1 MALSDNPQTIAQ
13 ILERVAKHA
22 STKFDTSDP
31 QQRQTLPLK
40 PFPSSALLQS
50 DTENIDPSTRAFL
63 SLQLTQNGSG
73 LEATV
78 EELFSKIA
86 PSIANS
92 AGPRYFGLVTGGVTP
107 AAFIADWIV
116 TTYDQNTILHSPEAM
131 SGYSVITEQAMQMV
145 LDLFNLPRE
154 QGPRRSVAEYKEAD
168 EKNFRAMTTSGS
180 TASNVVG
187 MAVGRQWL
195 GIHDRG
201 VDYCQDGYDGQ
212 VVVITNMA
220 HASVWKAA
228 SILGIGRK
236 QVIEVPGMGVTEGDS
251 DESALEDEIKKLKQ
265 AGKAVL
271 VFLAFGEVNTGI
283 FSRNTRRI
291 AEICKKYNAYFH
303 IDGAFGIYARCS
315 PKYAHLA
322 DGLELAHSIT
332 ACGHKWLNVPYDCGL
347 FLYRQSLEKSIM
359 EPLFSSSAAYLRPS
373 DTPFSHPMN
382 ISIENSQ
389 RFRALP
395 VWATLRAYGREG
407 YKRIVEENCRFAKT
421 MFNWM
426 KSTRPDLYTVLTED
440 CPLNIVVFAQ
450 TLARQ
455 EEKNK
460 GEEATY
466 EALEK
471 KNAALLAR
479 INQTGVAY
487 FSPTVWNGQPAIRAA
502 ISNWKTTV
510 ELDWEP
516 VRAMLEIQATAA

>member
-1 MALSDNPQTIAQ
+1 MALSDNPQTIARL
-13 ILERVAKHA
+13 LEQVAQHA
-22 STKFDTSDP
+22 STKFDPAES
-31 QQRQTLPLK
+31 QRQTLPLDA
-40 PFPSSALLQS
+40 FPSSAQLQEKLVDS
-50 DTENIDPSTRAFL
+50 STRAFL
-63 SLQLTQNGSG
+63 SLQLTQDGTG

-78 EELFSKIA
+78 DELVSRIG
-86 PSIANS
+86 PSLANS

-116 TTYDQNTILHSPEAM
+116 TTYDQNTILHSPEAF

-145 LDLFNLPRE
+145 VDLFNLPRV
-154 QGPRRSVAEYKEAD
+154 GGGGGVVASVLED
-168 EKNFRAMTTSGS
+168 NFRAMTTSGS

-195 GIHDRG
+195 GVHDRG

-212 VVVITNMA
+212 VVVVTNMA

-236 QVIEVPGMGVTEGDS
+236 QVAEVPGMGLTEGD
-251 DESALEDEIKKLKQ
+251 DEERALEEEIKKWRDL
-265 AGKAVL
+265 GKSVI

-283 FSRNTRRI
+283 FPRNTRRI
-291 AEICKKYNAYFH
+291 AEICKKYNCYFH

-332 ACGHKWLNVPYDCGL
+332 ACGHKWLNVPYDCGM

-359 EPLFSSSAAYLRPS
+359 EPLFSSTAAYLRPS

-389 RFRALP
+389 RFRSLP

-407 YKRIVEENCRFAKT
+407 YRRIVEENCRFAKT
-421 MFNWM
+421 MYDWM
-426 KSTRPDLYTVLTED
+426 KHTRPDLYTVLTEE

-450 TLARQ
+450 SQ
-455 EEKNK
+455 KQSNGQKEEIIESN
-460 GEEATY
+460 ES
-466 EALEK
+466 LEK
-471 KNAALLAR
+471 KNAALLAG

-487 FSPTVWNGQPAIRAA
+487 FSPTVWNGRPAIRAA
-502 ISNWKTTV
+502 VSNWKTTV

-516 VRAMLEIQATAA
+516 VRAVLEEQATVVA